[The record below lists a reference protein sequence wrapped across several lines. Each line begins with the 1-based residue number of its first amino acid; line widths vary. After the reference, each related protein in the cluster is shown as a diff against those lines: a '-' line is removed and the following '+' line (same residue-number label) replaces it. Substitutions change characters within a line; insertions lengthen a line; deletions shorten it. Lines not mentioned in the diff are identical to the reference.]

1 MFHGNGMVITNGFF
15 SRKLHLLNFSQLSSI
30 IAQSFKGAYKFNLIG
45 PNTENLLVLG
55 ALR

>member
-1 MFHGNGMVITNGFF
+1 MFHGNGMVISNGFF
-15 SRKLHLLNFSQLSSI
+15 CRKLCLLNFSQLSSI
-30 IAQSFKGAYKFNLIG
+30 IAQSFKGAYKFNLIS